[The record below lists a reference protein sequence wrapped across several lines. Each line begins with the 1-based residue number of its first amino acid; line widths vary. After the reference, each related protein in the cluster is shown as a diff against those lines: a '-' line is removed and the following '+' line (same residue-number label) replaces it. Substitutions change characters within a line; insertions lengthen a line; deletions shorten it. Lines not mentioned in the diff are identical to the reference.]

1 MNSILQPSGRK
12 LRVTATEL
20 KAVIL
25 DLDDTII
32 YDDATTEIVFAS
44 VARHAQEVAGVDPD
58 RLIAAVDRHAHAIW
72 AEGPQH
78 EWCHDLGTS
87 ATEGLRSLFP
97 GDDPRMEAMRAWGP
111 EFRVGS
117 WRRALADCGIEDDG
131 LARELEVRFATER
144 LAAYDFIPGAEE
156 ALAELASR
164 FRLAMITNGLSDVQ
178 RVKVERT
185 GIGPLFEMI
194 VVSGELG
201 FGKPHPEIYHHTLR
215 ALRIAP
221 EEAIMV
227 GDNIRRDVGG
237 SQAVGMRG
245 VWIGQGTPPHGVQ
258 PDITIRT
265 LAELP
270 GLI

>member
-1 MNSILQPSGRK
+1 M
-12 LRVTATEL
+12 TEL
-20 KAVIL
+20 KAVLL

-44 VARHAQEVAGVDPD
+44 VARHAHEVAGVDPAQ
-58 RLIAAVDRHAHAIW
+58 LIAGVDRHAHAIW
-72 AEGPQH
+72 ADGPAP

-97 GDDPRMEAMRAWGP
+97 GDDPRMAAMRAWGP
-111 EFRVGS
+111 GFRFGS
-117 WRRALADCGIEDDG
+117 WRRALADSGIEDDD
-131 LARELEVRFATER
+131 LARELDRRFAEER
-144 LAAYDFIPGAEE
+144 LGTNDFIPGADI
-156 ALAELASR
+156 ALRELAGR

-178 RVKVERT
+178 RVKVEGT
-185 GIGPLFEMI
+185 GIGSLFEVI

-201 FGKPHPEIYHHTLR
+201 FGKPNPEIYHHTLR
-215 ALRIAP
+215 TLGVAP
-221 EEAIMV
+221 DEAIMV
-227 GDNIRRDVGG
+227 GDNIRRDVAG

-245 VWIGQGTPPHGVQ
+245 VWIAESAPSAESSIH

-270 GLI
+270 ALI